1 MSLIVKAAVLHQV
14 GGPFSV
20 EEVELLPP
28 ESGEVRVR
36 LAAAGICHS
45 DWHFVVGDL
54 PRPLPLVLGHEG
66 AGIVEEVG
74 EGVTS
79 VQPGQ
84 RVILNWAPSCGTCFY
99 CALSQPVHCETF
111 WPWRNGTMPDG
122 STRLRWNGE
131 VVRQFSTHS
140 TFAEHA
146 IAPEEALVPIGEDI
160 PFDVAAL
167 VGCAVTTG
175 VGAAVNTVNIRPGES
190 VVVFGCGGVGL
201 NILQGARLSAA
212 HPIIAVDTD
221 PAKMEIARQFGAT
234 HTVAAGEGARD
245 QIRDVTDGRGAA
257 YAFEAVGLPAVQEE
271 AFKAIRRGGTLVVVG
286 VAPVGSK
293 TRYSGLDL
301 HASEKR
307 ILGSLFGS
315 TDPRREFPRLLDLY
329 RSGQLLLDELISGR
343 FRLDQINEAY
353 AELLKGGVKRG
364 VIVFDGAV
372 A

>member
-1 MSLIVKAAVLHQV
+1 MKAAVLHQI

-28 ESGEVRVR
+28 EPGEVRVR

-45 DWHFVVGDL
+45 DWHFVTGDL
-54 PRPLPLVLGHEG
+54 PRDMPLVLGHEG

-74 EGVTS
+74 DGVTS

-84 RVILNWAPSCGTCFY
+84 RVILNWAPSCGACFY
-99 CALSQPVHCETF
+99 CDRSRPIHCETF

-122 STRLRWNGE
+122 STRLRLNGE
-131 VVRQFSTHS
+131 TVRQFSTHS
-140 TFAEHA
+140 TFAEQA
-146 IAPEEALVPIGEDI
+146 IAPAEAVVPIADDI

-175 VGAAVNTVNIRPGES
+175 VGAAVNTVTIRPGES
-190 VVVFGCGGVGL
+190 VAVFGCGGVGL

-221 PAKMEIARQFGAT
+221 PAKLEIAGQFGAT
-234 HTVAAGEGARD
+234 HAVAPGKEGRA
-245 QIRDVTDGRGAA
+245 QIRDLTDGRGVE

-271 AFKAIRRGGTLVVVG
+271 AFKVIRRGGALVVVG
-286 VAPVGSK
+286 VAPAGSK
-293 TRYSGLDL
+293 TTYSGLDL

-315 TDPRREFPRLLDLY
+315 TDPRREFPRLLNLY
-329 RSGQLLLDELISGR
+329 RDGQLMLDELISKR
-343 FRLDQINEAY
+343 DRLDQINEAY
-353 AELLKGGVKRG
+353 ADLLKGGVKRG
-364 VIVFDGAV
+364 VIVYDEEG
-372 A
+372 

>member
-1 MSLIVKAAVLHQV
+1 MKAAVLHQV
-14 GGPFSV
+14 GGPFCV
-20 EEVELLPP
+20 EDVELLPP
-28 ESGEVRVR
+28 EPGEVRVR

-45 DWHFVVGDL
+45 DWHFVVGNL
-54 PRPLPLVLGHEG
+54 TRPLPLVLGHEG
-66 AGIVEEVG
+66 AGVVEEVG

-84 RVILNWAPSCGTCFY
+84 RVILNWAPSCGACFY
-99 CALSQPVHCETF
+99 CDRSQPMHCETF
-111 WPWRNGTMPDG
+111 WPWHLGTMPDG
-122 STRLRWNGE
+122 STRLRFNGE
-131 VVRQFSTHS
+131 PVRQFSTHS
-140 TFAEHA
+140 TFAEQA
-146 IAPEEALVPIGEDI
+146 VAPEQAVVPIDDDI

-175 VGAAVNTVNIRPGES
+175 VGAAINTVRIPPGES

-234 HTVAAGEGARD
+234 HTVQAGEDALDR
-245 QIRDVTDGRGAA
+245 IRHLTGGRGAA
-257 YAFEAVGLPAVQEE
+257 YAFEAVGVPAVQEE

-286 VAPVGSK
+286 VAPAGSK

-301 HASEKR
+301 HASEKK

-315 TDPRREFPRLLDLY
+315 TEPRREFPRLLHLY
-329 RSGQLLLDELISGR
+329 RTGRLLLDELISAR
-343 FRLDQINEAY
+343 YALEQINEAY
-353 AELLKGGVKRG
+353 AALLEGGFKRG
-364 VIVFDGAV
+364 VIVFDGAEV
-372 A
+372 